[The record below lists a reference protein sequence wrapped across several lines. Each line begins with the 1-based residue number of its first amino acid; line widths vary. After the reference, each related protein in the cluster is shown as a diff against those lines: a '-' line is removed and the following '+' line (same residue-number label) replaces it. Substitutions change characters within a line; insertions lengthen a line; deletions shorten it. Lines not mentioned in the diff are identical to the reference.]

1 MIIKEDSRWLGW
13 GNQKQAVLQVIIKPM
28 TPTEI
33 LREAK
38 QINPRI
44 SFGDTSAII
53 RELEKRGILKC
64 LTPEQIT
71 GRIYFLTNYGRRLVW
86 KIFQLKLDAEEPD
99 FDWHKYSRVL
109 AGKIRRYF
117 LVEIYNNRGFYDD
130 GMNLAVIRRR
140 IGKIY
145 PVTLSQA
152 FCTMQDL
159 LKDGLVEVAGFTKKR
174 SSKLYKLTSE
184 GIKICEYLLRDSQQ
198 FHEQSF

>member
-13 GNQKQAVLQVIIKPM
+13 GSQKQAILQVIVRPM

-33 LREAK
+33 LHEARK
-38 QINPRI
+38 INLRI
-44 SFGDTSAII
+44 SFGDASTII
-53 RELEKRGILKC
+53 RELEKREILKC
-64 LTPEQIT
+64 LTPEQLT
-71 GRIYFLTNYGRRLVW
+71 GRIYCLTNYGRRLVW
-86 KIFQLKLDAEEPD
+86 KIFKMKIDAEESD
-99 FDWHKYSRVL
+99 FDWYKYSRVR
-109 AGKIRRYF
+109 AGKTRKY
-117 LVEIYNNRGFYDD
+117 LLCEIYNNRSFYDD

-184 GIKICEYLLRDSQQ
+184 GIEICEYLSRDSQQ
-198 FHEQSF
+198 LHEQPF

>member
-13 GNQKQAVLQVIIKPM
+13 GRQKQAILQVIIRPM

-33 LREAK
+33 LREAR

-53 RELEKRGILKC
+53 CELEKREILKC
-64 LTPEQIT
+64 LTPEQLT
-71 GRIYFLTNYGRRLVW
+71 GRIYCLTNYGRRLVW
-86 KIFQLKLDAEEPD
+86 KIFKLKLDAEGQD
-99 FDWHKYSRVL
+99 VDWYKYSRVL
-109 AGKIRRYF
+109 AGKTRKY
-117 LVEIYNNRGFYDD
+117 LLCEIYNNRGFYDD

-140 IGKIY
+140 IGKNY

-159 LKDGLVEVAGFTKKR
+159 LKDRLVEVAGFTKKR

-198 FHEQSF
+198 LHEQPF

>member
-1 MIIKEDSRWLGW
+1 MIIKEDNRWLGW
-13 GNQKQAVLQVIIKPM
+13 GSQKQAILQVIVRPM

-33 LREAK
+33 LHEAR

-44 SFGDTSAII
+44 SFGDSSAII
-53 RELEKRGILKC
+53 RELEKREILKC
-64 LTPEQIT
+64 LAPEQIT

-86 KIFQLKLDAEEPD
+86 KIFKLKIDAEEPD
-99 FDWHKYSRVL
+99 FDWYKYSRVL
-109 AGKIRRYF
+109 AGKTRKNL
-117 LVEIYNNRGFYDD
+117 LVELYNNRGFYDD

-152 FCTMQDL
+152 FCTVQDL
-159 LKDGLVEVAGFTKKR
+159 LKDGLVEVASFTKKR
-174 SSKLYKLTSE
+174 NSKLYKLTSE

-198 FHEQSF
+198 LHEQPF